1 MTVITQPL
9 AAARGVEIL
18 LTTARDMLIYAEGDA
33 RDGRLTSIAQWIRER
48 IVSFDEELLK
58 EVRATVEVLERQQT
72 KEIEALETA
81 RRAAASG

>member
-48 IVSFDEELLK
+48 IVSLDEELLK